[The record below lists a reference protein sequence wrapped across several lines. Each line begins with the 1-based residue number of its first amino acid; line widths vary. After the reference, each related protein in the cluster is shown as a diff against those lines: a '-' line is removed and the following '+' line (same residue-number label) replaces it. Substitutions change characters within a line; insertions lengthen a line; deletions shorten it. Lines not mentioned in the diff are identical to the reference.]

1 MTHLH
6 PRSHACASG
15 PNPHSVPNADPGPK
29 SRPKRAIY
37 LFLHHVFLL
46 NFSYSLLLL
55 DSFIIF
61 PFPTPPPHFLHIFF
75 PSTTTTKFLLFPSST
90 TTTTTF
96 MLLSLL
102 LLFSYQTGQKGQ
114 PQAKVAKI
122 RPKRPNSGQKSPT
135 QRTNI
140 VGRKTIGG
148 VNIIEMWRWWWRE
161 TIEMWWWWWWWW
173 WWWRENNG
181 NVVVVV
187 KGKIYLKNEE
197 VE

>member
-6 PRSHACASG
+6 PRSHACDSS
-15 PNPHSVPNADPGPK
+15 PNPHSVPNSDPG
-29 SRPKRAIY
+29 PKRAIY
-37 LFLHHVFLL
+37 LFYATFSSSIFLIPSSSVTVL
-46 NFSYSLLLL
+46 LFSLLLL
-55 DSFIIF
+55 HLLIF
-61 PFPTPPPHFLHIFF
+61 YKFF
-75 PSTTTTKFLLFPSST
+75 PSTTTTKFLLLPSST

-114 PQAKVAKI
+114 PQAKIAKI

-148 VNIIEMWRWWWRE
+148 VNTIEMWWWWWRE
-161 TIEMWWWWWWWW
+161 TIEMWWWWWW
-173 WWWRENNG
+173 
-181 NVVVVV
+181 
-187 KGKIYLKNEE
+187 
-197 VE
+197 